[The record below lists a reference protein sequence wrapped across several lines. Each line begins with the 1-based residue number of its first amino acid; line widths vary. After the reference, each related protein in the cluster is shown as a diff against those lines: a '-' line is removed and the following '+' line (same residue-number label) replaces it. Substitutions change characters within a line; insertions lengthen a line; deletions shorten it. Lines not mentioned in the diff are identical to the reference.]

1 MFRLEEAL
9 ERWRLSSQRVPQGGC
24 WRQNQKFCGNSASI
38 TQISSH
44 HTPCWSELET
54 GLELNFQPQPCG
66 CVLAVPAPSLLL
78 DECYRALGLFSII
91 KRKHVEKNEAQERRI
106 CQANLDL
113 PLQSWLEKRSRRQLK
128 ALQVATTKA
137 LLWCPRK
144 QWPQKMLH
152 KVEKSDSISV
162 WWLINL
168 LANNNHI
175 PFLSTAFLSLLRLL
189 RWPFLSN
196 LFLK

>member
-1 MFRLEEAL
+1 MKALISEGATGWLLEAKPEIL
-9 ERWRLSSQRVPQGGC
+9 W
-24 WRQNQKFCGNSASI
+24 KFGKYHI
-38 TQISSH
+38 PPHISSH
-44 HTPCWSELET
+44 HTPCWSELGT

-189 RWPFLSN
+189 RWPYLSN